1 MFGERPLERENH
13 CADQLEKYKDAY
25 MLGTLKENLGKTFKQ
40 IFAGKPYVCV
50 SMHLKIH
57 SHIYIFFF
65 PSKT

>member
-50 SMHLKIH
+50 CLCI
-57 SHIYIFFF
+57 
-65 PSKT
+65 